1 MYTPKINEHTYK
13 YIHKIPTYAHC
24 APLHPHTI
32 LHMKTLPHTHLQKI
46 TPHDHHLPLHNNT
59 ITNTNILMRQPVN
72 HIRKYYSYKKLSQS
86 EIPPQICHDT
96 LRNIDSTSHGM
107 EQLSM
112 YLSVRARTRT

>member
-1 MYTPKINEHTYK
+1 M
-13 YIHKIPTYAHC
+13 
-24 APLHPHTI
+24 L
-32 LHMKTLPHTHLQKI
+32 
-46 TPHDHHLPLHNNT
+46 
-59 ITNTNILMRQPVN
+59 QPVN